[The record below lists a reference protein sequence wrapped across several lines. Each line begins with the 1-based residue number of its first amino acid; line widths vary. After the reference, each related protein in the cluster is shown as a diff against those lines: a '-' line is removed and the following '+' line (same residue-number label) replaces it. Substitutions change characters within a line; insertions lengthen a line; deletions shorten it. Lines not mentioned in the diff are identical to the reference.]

1 MKGLAVVIS
10 GHSGAGKST
19 VIDLVMKALPD
30 MQFSVSCT
38 TRKPRN
44 YEVDGVNYYFITEEQ
59 FDKYVEEDAF
69 VEHTRTF
76 TNHYGTLK
84 SEINRSIDN
93 GLDIL
98 LELNV
103 VGAEN
108 LKNLYPDDCVTIF
121 IDPPSIEDLKARLI
135 GRKSETPETL
145 ARRLAEIDFE
155 RTKICIYDHV
165 LINDVASECA
175 NKILDIIKAEHEKRY
190 SCHVCDMK

>member
-1 MKGLAVVIS
+1 MRGLAIVIS
-10 GHSGAGKST
+10 GHSGVGKST
-19 VIDLVMKALPD
+19 VIDLVREALPD

-44 YEVDGVNYYFITEEQ
+44 YEVDGVNYYFVSEEQ
-59 FDKYVEEDAF
+59 FDKYIEEDAF
-69 VEHTRTF
+69 VEYTRTF
-76 TNHYGTLK
+76 TYHYGTLK
-84 SEINRSIDN
+84 SEIERRLEM

-108 LKNLYPDDCVTIF
+108 IKKLYPDDCVTIF
-121 IDPPSIEDLKARLI
+121 IDPPSIDELKARLI

-155 RTKICIYDHV
+155 RSRMGGYDHLV
-165 LINDVASECA
+165 VNEVARDCA
-175 NKILDIIKAEHEKRY
+175 DKILDIIKAEHQKKADKE
-190 SCHVCDMK
+190 

>member
-1 MKGLAVVIS
+1 MRGLAIVIS
-10 GHSGAGKST
+10 GHSGVGKST
-19 VIDLVMKALPD
+19 VIDLVREALPD

-44 YEVDGVNYYFITEEQ
+44 YEVDGVNYYFVSEEQ
-59 FDKYVEEDAF
+59 FDKYIEEDAF
-69 VEHTRTF
+69 VEYTRTF
-76 TNHYGTLK
+76 TYHYGTLK
-84 SEINRSIDN
+84 SEIDRRLEM

-108 LKNLYPDDCVTIF
+108 IKKLYPDDCVTIF
-121 IDPPSIEDLKARLI
+121 IDPPSIDELKARLI

-155 RTKICIYDHV
+155 RSRMGGYDHLV
-165 LINDVASECA
+165 VNEVARDCA
-175 NKILDIIKAEHEKRY
+175 DKILDIIKAEHQKKADKE
-190 SCHVCDMK
+190 

>member
-1 MKGLAVVIS
+1 MRGLAIVIS
-10 GHSGAGKST
+10 GHSGVGKST
-19 VIDLVMKALPD
+19 VIDLVREALPD

-44 YEVDGVNYYFITEEQ
+44 YEVDGVNYYFVSEEQ
-59 FDKYVEEDAF
+59 FDKYIEEDAF
-69 VEHTRTF
+69 VEYTRTF
-76 TNHYGTLK
+76 TYHYGTLK
-84 SEINRSIDN
+84 SEIDRRLEM

-108 LKNLYPDDCVTIF
+108 IKKLYPDDCVTIF
-121 IDPPSIEDLKARLI
+121 IDPPSIDELKARLI

-155 RTKICIYDHV
+155 RSRMGGYDYLV
-165 LINDVASECA
+165 VNEVARDCA
-175 NKILDIIKAEHEKRY
+175 DKILDIIKAEHQKKADKE
-190 SCHVCDMK
+190 

>member
-19 VIDLVMKALPD
+19 VIDLVMKALPN

-38 TRKPRN
+38 TRKPRD

-84 SEINRSIDN
+84 SEISRSIDN

-103 VGAEN
+103 VGAAN
-108 LKNLYPDDCVTIF
+108 LKELYPEDCVTIF
-121 IDPPSIEDLKARLI
+121 IDPPSIDDLKARLI

-155 RTKICIYDHV
+155 RTKICDYDHV
-165 LINDVASECA
+165 LINDVAKDCA
-175 NKILDIIKAEHEKRY
+175 EKILDIIKKEHEKRI
-190 SCHVCDMK
+190 

>member
-1 MKGLAVVIS
+1 MRGLAIVIS
-10 GHSGAGKST
+10 GHSGVGKST
-19 VIDLVMKALPD
+19 VIDLVREALPD

-44 YEVDGVNYYFITEEQ
+44 YEVDGVNYYFINEEQ
-59 FDKYVEEDAF
+59 FDKYIEEDAF
-69 VEHTRTF
+69 VEYTRTF
-76 TNHYGTLK
+76 TYHYGTLK
-84 SEINRSIDN
+84 SEIERRLEA

-108 LKNLYPDDCVTIF
+108 IKKIYPDDCVTIF
-121 IDPPSIEDLKARLI
+121 IDPPSIDELKARLI

-155 RTKICIYDHV
+155 RSRMHTYDH
-165 LINDVASECA
+165 LIVNDVATDCA
-175 NKILDIIKAEHEKRY
+175 NKILDVIKAEHAK
-190 SCHVCDMK
+190 KQNK

>member
-1 MKGLAVVIS
+1 MRGLAIVIS
-10 GHSGAGKST
+10 GHSGVGKST
-19 VIDLVMKALPD
+19 VIDLVREALPD

-44 YEVDGVNYYFITEEQ
+44 YEVDGVNYYFVSEEQ
-59 FDKYVEEDAF
+59 FDKYIEEDAF
-69 VEHTRTF
+69 VEYTRTF
-76 TNHYGTLK
+76 TYHYGTLK
-84 SEINRSIDN
+84 SEIDRRLEM

-108 LKNLYPDDCVTIF
+108 IKKLYPNDCVTIF
-121 IDPPSIEDLKARLI
+121 IDPPSIDELKARLI

-155 RTKICIYDHV
+155 RSRMGGYDHLV
-165 LINDVASECA
+165 VNEVARDCA
-175 NKILDIIKAEHEKRY
+175 DKILDIIKAEHQKKADKE
-190 SCHVCDMK
+190 